1 MCVRVCACVCVF
13 VRCSIPKHSVWH
25 LTLALTLTLPL
36 SQWRRCPCWLCQTR
50 GLCCLRRH
58 WVDVCGCE
66 VAASSTAA
74 AAASVAAFVY
84 LFVARLL
91 CVPFFSSF
99 RFSSRPV
106 GRADCRRVTFS
117 VLCVYQTWTQRRL
130 LHRRRRCRRRRLR
143 RPLAFHSARQQT
155 RRTHTR
161 ERERERLPNETR
173 TQQTRFLL
181 DFIVAVFVVAA
192 ELRTTQAESRRSR
205 QNDTHTPTHTEHNI
219 IITITTTK
227 QSGAPLL
234 FRCRRLVV
242 SPRLTD
248 EHVRFVRFVS
258 IRFVLALERTER
270 TEHER
275 VCTACCHCRCR
286 CRCPRRCHCGL
297 TYWL

>member
-1 MCVRVCACVCVF
+1 MCVRVCAWVCVF

-25 LTLALTLTLPL
+25 LTLALTLPL

-50 GLCCLRRH
+50 GLCWHRRH

-66 VAASSTAA
+66 VAASSTGA

-84 LFVARLL
+84 LFVVRLL

-130 LHRRRRCRRRRLR
+130 LYRRRRCRRRLR

-205 QNDTHTPTHTEHNI
+205 QNDTHRAQHNNNNNNNK
-219 IITITTTK
+219 TVGRAFAF
-227 QSGAPLL
+227 SLPSP
-234 FRCRRLVV
+234 RRLA
-242 SPRLTD
+242 SSHRRTRSL
-248 EHVRFVRFVS
+248 RFVS

>member
-1 MCVRVCACVCVF
+1 MFHFSVRSASAVGQSVGPTVAASHFQCFAC
-13 VRCSIPKHSVWH
+13 
-25 LTLALTLTLPL
+25 
-36 SQWRRCPCWLCQTR
+36 TR
-50 GLCCLRRH
+50 LERN
-58 WVDVCGCE
+58 
-66 VAASSTAA
+66 AASSTAVVVVVVVAFA
-74 AAASVAAFVY
+74 ARSPST
-84 LFVARLL
+84 RL
-91 CVPFFSSF
+91 VNKPD
-99 RFSSRPV
+99 
-106 GRADCRRVTFS
+106 A
-117 VLCVYQTWTQRRL
+117 
-130 LHRRRRCRRRRLR
+130 
-143 RPLAFHSARQQT
+143 
-155 RRTHTR
+155 HTR
-161 ERERERLPNETR
+161 EREKERDCR

-205 QNDTHTPTHTEHNI
+205 QNDTHNNTHKQHNI

-227 QSGAPLL
+227 HSGAPLL

-270 TEHER
+270 AEHER
-275 VCTACCHCRCR
+275 ACTACCHCRCR

>member
-1 MCVRVCACVCVF
+1 MF
-13 VRCSIPKHSVWH
+13 VAAKW
-25 LTLALTLTLPL
+25 
-36 SQWRRCPCWLCQTR
+36 QRRQLRLRLRLWLR
-50 GLCCLRRH
+50 LFICLL
-58 WVDVCGCE
+58 CGCSVFHFSVRSASAVGQSVGPTVAASHFQCFACTRLE
-66 VAASSTAA
+66 RNAASSTAVVVVVVVAFA
-74 AAASVAAFVY
+74 ARS
-84 LFVARLL
+84 
-91 CVPFFSSF
+91 PSTGSS
-99 RFSSRPV
+99 
-106 GRADCRRVTFS
+106 TN
-117 VLCVYQTWTQRRL
+117 T
-130 LHRRRRCRRRRLR
+130 
-143 RPLAFHSARQQT
+143 
-155 RRTHTR
+155 THTHQR
-161 ERERERLPNETR
+161 KRERERLPNETR

-205 QNDTHTPTHTEHNI
+205 QNDTHTNKHTEHNI

-270 TEHER
+270 AEHER